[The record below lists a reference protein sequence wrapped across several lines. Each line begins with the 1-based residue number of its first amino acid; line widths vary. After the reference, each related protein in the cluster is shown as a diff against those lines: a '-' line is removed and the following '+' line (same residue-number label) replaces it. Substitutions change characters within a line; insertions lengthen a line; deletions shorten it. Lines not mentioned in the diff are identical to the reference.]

1 MPILKSM
8 SKHKIHVSFKE
19 DKKKQKQKLTLN
31 MCDSNKMIPK
41 PVDFILFAVFDFS
54 VSLSQSKLKYK

>member
-1 MPILKSM
+1 M
-8 SKHKIHVSFKE
+8 SKQKIYVLY
-19 DKKKQKQKLTLN
+19 KKKKNRKQKLTLN

-54 VSLSQSKLKYK
+54 HSQSKKKV